1 VTQAGREWLARA
13 VDVRDE
19 ERGALLGS
27 AWLFFFV
34 LASYYMVRAVREEIG
49 IHQGLENLAELWQWT
64 AVVSLAA
71 HPLIGLAVARLPRRI
86 FVPWA
91 FRGALVAVLVFYAG
105 LVRNAA
111 PDDVPPT
118 ATWLMFAR
126 AFYVALSVW
135 VMLATSL
142 FWSLMADVWRPD
154 QGKRLFGFIS
164 AGGTLGAAGGA
175 GITMVATYFHLAPV
189 LMLIPCA
196 LLLEVGAQIARRLVS
211 RVDRS
216 AAPSERE
223 AVGGSPFAGF
233 AEVARSPYL
242 LATAAFVLLLTLGNS
257 FLYQHQGAI
266 LRDAFPEDRE
276 TRASILAGIDFATN
290 VFALATQGWLTAR
303 CLQRFGVGL
312 TLAAMPLLSV
322 AGFLLLGAWPAVGLL
337 VAFQVLRRAVHYAFT
352 RPARA
357 LLYTVVPRSERY
369 KAQNFL
375 DVGLF
380 RVGDVASAQAYDAL
394 ADPEEGLGW
403 GIPATALLAA
413 PACLLMAA
421 VGVHLGRRFDAR
433 AAEQRA

>member
-1 VTQAGREWLARA
+1 MTQAWKDRLARA
-13 VDVRDE
+13 VDVRAE
-19 ERGALLGS
+19 ERAALFGS
-27 AWLFFFV
+27 AGLFFFV

-64 AVVSLAA
+64 ALISLAA
-71 HPLIGLAVARLPRRI
+71 HPLIALAVARLPRRI

-91 FRGALVAVLVFYAG
+91 FRGALAAVLVFYVG
-105 LVRNAA
+105 LARTAT

-118 ATWLMFAR
+118 ESWLLFAR

-142 FWSLMADVWRPD
+142 FWSLMADLWRPE

-164 AGGTLGAAGGA
+164 TGGTLGAAAGA
-175 GITMVATYFHLAPV
+175 GVTMLAAPHV
-189 LMLIPCA
+189 PPALMLIPCA
-196 LLLEVGAQIARRLVS
+196 LLLEVGAQIARRLVN
-211 RVDRS
+211 RVDRD
-216 AAPSERE
+216 AAPSERA

-242 LATAAFVLLLTLGNS
+242 LAVGAFVLLITLGNS
-257 FLYQHQGAI
+257 FLYQQQGAI
-266 LRDAFPEDRE
+266 LHDAFPEDRE
-276 TRASILAGIDFATN
+276 TRTSVLAGIDFATN

-303 CLQRFGVGL
+303 CLRRFGAGL
-312 TLAAMPLLSV
+312 TLSVMPLLSA
-322 AGFLLLGAWPAVGLL
+322 AGFALLGLWPAVAVL
-337 VAFQVLRRAVHYAFT
+337 VTFQVLRRGTHYALT

-357 LLYTVVPRSERY
+357 LLFTVVPRSERY

-375 DVGLF
+375 DVALF
-380 RVGDVASAQAYDAL
+380 RAGDVASAQAYDAL

-403 GIPATALLAA
+403 GLPATAFLAV
-413 PACLLMAA
+413 PACLLLA
-421 VGVHLGRRFDAR
+421 GIGLHLGHRFDAR